1 MKKLSGPERVMRARR
16 KRDWLYRIQYMAG
29 DIWNMVTTALMYVG
43 IGGCIGVGCG
53 FGMAVVVA
61 II

>member
-1 MKKLSGPERVMRARR
+1 MKKLNGPERVMRARR
-16 KRDWLYRIQYMAG
+16 KRNLMYFIQDMAT
-29 DIWNMVTTALMYVG
+29 DIWNAVMTAVMFVG